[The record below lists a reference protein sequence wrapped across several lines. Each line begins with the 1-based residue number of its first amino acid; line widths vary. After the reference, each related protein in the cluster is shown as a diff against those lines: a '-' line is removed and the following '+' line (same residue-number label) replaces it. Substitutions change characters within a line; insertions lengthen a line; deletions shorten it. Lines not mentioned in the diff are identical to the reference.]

1 MKLILPSKIKKET
14 VPKITHEVFDN
25 KLHPKYDNFELD
37 LSDVDYIEPGGIV
50 ALTNIISLLQHKGV
64 KGKLTLGK
72 NNSEKHNKVI
82 NYLIDSYFFARKF
95 DYLKTREPFNN
106 LTILPLEQINFS
118 KIFSWKDD
126 ALDSWL
132 KRNTNNN
139 SSFSNVKTV
148 VDEIY
153 NNIKDHSTEEVGS
166 IFGQFI
172 PSKNIL
178 ILCISDF
185 GVGIP
190 TLLRDKYPS
199 LKDNELLEMSIVE
212 GVSTQSTPRN
222 RGAGLKNIIRSATI
236 NGIGT
241 VYIMS
246 NYGIIE
252 IENEKVIRS
261 KNTDKFYPGTFY
273 EIRIDITNNNLYD
286 SEAKEEF
293 EWSL

>member
-25 KLHPKYDNFELD
+25 KLQPKYDNFELD
-37 LSDVDYIEPGGIV
+37 LSDVDHIEPGGIV

-64 KGKLTLGK
+64 KGKLKLGK
-72 NNSEKHNKVI
+72 NDSEKHNKVV

-95 DYLKTREPFNN
+95 DYFKTREPVNN

-126 ALDSWL
+126 ALDRWL

-148 VDEIY
+148 
-153 NNIKDHSTEEVGS
+153 EVGS

-190 TLLRDKYPS
+190 TLLRDKYPG

-222 RGAGLKNIIRSATI
+222 RGAELKNIIRSATI